1 MVVYK
6 NNHYMESMFF
16 TPTTPTNTHLRSEME
31 RCVRVCRQFP
41 VRLKKNNNIQSDQKK
56 AAHPSTPLE
65 TQGF

>member
-41 VRLKKNNNIQSDQKK
+41 VRLKKNNNI
-56 AAHPSTPLE
+56 
-65 TQGF
+65 